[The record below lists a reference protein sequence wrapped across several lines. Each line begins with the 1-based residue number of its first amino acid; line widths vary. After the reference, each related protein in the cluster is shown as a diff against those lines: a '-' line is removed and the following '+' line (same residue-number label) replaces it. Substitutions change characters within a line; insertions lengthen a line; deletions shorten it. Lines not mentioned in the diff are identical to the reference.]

1 MNLLKS
7 LWVWLS
13 SITFVLLAFPVA
25 VILWLLSLAFDR
37 KRLMNN
43 RWMIIQGIVL
53 TKMSP
58 FWKVITDGRE
68 KIDQKQAYVIVPN
81 HQSLL
86 DIVFFNMLHHRL
98 RWVSKS
104 EIFRLPVV
112 GWEMRM
118 VRYIELIRGNKA
130 SVIRMMEKCSESLQ
144 DGISVVIF
152 PEGTRSLSGQI
163 GKFKTG
169 AFQLAIRNDKPLL
182 PVLIDG
188 AGAIMP
194 KKGGIIFRN
203 KRLVRL
209 RVLDPIFPGQFGTG
223 DPEELAARVEKL
235 MIEAMEQLREETGRG
250 RGRGRD
256 RKRTG

>member
-1 MNLLKS
+1 MNIIKS
-7 LWVWLS
+7 LWVWIS
-13 SITFVLLAFPVA
+13 SITFVLLALPVA
-25 VILWLLSLAFDR
+25 IILWLLALVFDR
-37 KRLMNN
+37 RRLMNN
-43 RWMIIQGIVL
+43 RWMVIQGIVL

-58 FWKVITDGRE
+58 FWKVIVDGRE
-68 KIDQKQAYVIVPN
+68 KLDQKQAYIIIPN

-86 DIVFFNMLHHRL
+86 DIVFFNMLRHRL
-98 RWVSKS
+98 RWVSKA
-104 EIFRLPVV
+104 EIFSVPVV

-130 SVIRMMEKCSESLQ
+130 SVVKMMEKCVESLK

-152 PEGTRSLSGQI
+152 PEGTRSLTGAI

-169 AFQLAIRNDKPLL
+169 AFQLAVKTDKPLL

-188 AGAIMP
+188 TGEIMP

-203 KRLVRL
+203 RRIVRI

-223 DPEELAARVEKL
+223 DPEELATRVQSL
-235 MIEAMEQLREETGRG
+235 MVTAMDQLRSEA
-250 RGRGRD
+250 
-256 RKRTG
+256 